1 VSTQREEL
9 VRTTSP
15 LSVGETVARL
25 EALIAERGL
34 TLFAV
39 VDHDG
44 AARGA
49 GLERR
54 PTRVVLFGSPR
65 AGTPVMEAVPEAALD
80 LPLKVLV
87 WDDGGRTALACLAPR
102 RPRRSPRDPPA
113 GLAGSLGGIGALVDA
128 ATAP

>member
-1 VSTQREEL
+1 VSTHHEEL

-49 GLERR
+49 GLDLR
-54 PTRVVLFGSPR
+54 PTRVVLFGIPR

-87 WDDGGRTALACLAPR
+87 WDDGGRTALAYLAPAALAAR
-102 RPRRSPRDPPA
+102 HGIPA

-128 ATAP
+128 AIAP